1 MSVIDWNSE
10 LKKIEREFDCLPPDA
25 STPEGRERRAIE
37 RREKERVQQHTAA
50 IAAWIKLALVTA
62 LAVALHWWPYPRACG
77 TGLYAY
83 LGAESVVVIGGLWAG
98 AATWRA
104 RMPRTH
110 ILAMAAMLWGVGLL
124 AIETLPRIGYAKAD
138 PGRTAWQCAEQP

>member
-10 LKKIEREFDCLPPDA
+10 LKKIERQFDGLPPDG

-37 RREKERVQQHTAA
+37 RREKERVAQHTAA
-50 IAAWIKLALVTA
+50 IAAWIKLGLVTA
-62 LAVALHWWPYPRACG
+62 LAVGLNWWPYSRACG

-83 LGAESVVVIGGLWAG
+83 LGAESVLVIGGLWAA
-98 AATWRA
+98 AATWQA
-104 RMPRTH
+104 RMPKTH
-110 ILAMAAMLWGVGLL
+110 ALAMAAMLWGVGLL

-138 PGRTAWQCAEQP
+138 PGRTSWACTGSP